1 MTFCFVFSGAA
12 ARMHPGRSSK
22 VRVRASWIFLWRV
35 RGDSLEGCSRSL
47 SPRLMGQL
55 ARMAKHLLK
64 TSAAPPLPPALEL
77 MPAQRAVFAM
87 VSLLLRIER
96 ESQGRVRVCRNV
108 NDIQEAMEDGLLAP
122 VMHIEGAE
130 AIDPNFEVLDVLYR
144 RAKPPSSA
152 NAAKHGRS
160 ARLRTAPADRS

>member
-1 MTFCFVFSGAA
+1 MTFCFVFSDAA
-12 ARMHPGRSSK
+12 ARMRRGRSSK
-22 VRVRASWIFLWRV
+22 GRARASWVSLWRV
-35 RGDSLEGCSRSL
+35 RGDLLEGCSRSL

-64 TSAAPPLPPALEL
+64 TSAAGTALPPALEL

-108 NDIQEAMEDGLLAP
+108 NDIQEAMGAGLVA
-122 VMHIEGAE
+122 
-130 AIDPNFEVLDVLYR
+130 
-144 RAKPPSSA
+144 
-152 NAAKHGRS
+152 
-160 ARLRTAPADRS
+160 TA